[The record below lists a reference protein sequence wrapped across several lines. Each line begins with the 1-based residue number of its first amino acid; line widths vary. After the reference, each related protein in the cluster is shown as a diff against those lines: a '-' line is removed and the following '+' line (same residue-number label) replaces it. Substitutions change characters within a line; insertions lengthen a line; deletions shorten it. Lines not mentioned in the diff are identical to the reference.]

1 MLSLDAVETSER
13 ESLWELFKVMA
24 GISALS
30 WGGLAMMAQLQRH
43 YVDHERRIDPHA
55 FADLVALAWMVPGPV
70 GCNVAIQLGQTLR
83 GRAGAWTAGVAS
95 VLPFFVLMTLFA
107 IFYQTPLIHTLAGPV
122 MLRHFSMVLAAL
134 IGVTWFRQVR
144 TLVRAPLD
152 RGIAVCAT
160 LLLAFAHSPAA
171 FVVILAA
178 AFAAGWLTC
187 AEPGRRLRVA
197 LRARERRLLVALAL
211 LVMVFAL
218 PMPGDYAARLLWPRL
233 AGAGMTLFGGGFSA
247 LPVLKTLFVTPGT
260 GISEHDFTL
269 AFALSPVSPGPLL
282 NVVPFLGYLTDGWS
296 GALLATVALF
306 VPSGCLVVF
315 AQRHVR
321 RLQHD
326 PRFAHGMRLLRASTT
341 AFLLVAV
348 LRIVV
353 KVPAEPVYWM
363 TGAFATLC
371 FARFRLPVYAVYG
384 AVALACSGWL
394 LFVAR

>member
-43 YVDHERRIDPHA
+43 YVDHERRIGPHA

-107 IFYQTPLIHTLAGPV
+107 IFYQTPLIRTLAGPV

-144 TLVRAPLD
+144 TLVRAPLE
-152 RGIAVCAT
+152 RGVAVCAT
-160 LLLAFAHSPAA
+160 LLLALAHSPAA

-187 AEPGRRLRVA
+187 AEPGKRLHVA

-211 LVMVFAL
+211 LVAVFAL

-326 PRFAHGMRLLRASTT
+326 PRFAHGMRLLRTSTT

-384 AVALACSGWL
+384 AVALACGAWL
-394 LFVAR
+394 LFVSH